1 MVKED
6 DVSSSG
12 LFLRPDGHLGGTGFD
27 ADDGAGLLA
36 LLTGRAPSGDDAAR
50 SYFRRLAADHVRR
63 LVVAAED
70 GRMPT
75 DETLA
80 RVRSPFSRR
89 SSISRM
95 PTARRAIC
103 RSLRRSRRSPRAP
116 QR

>member
-75 DETLA
+75 
-80 RVRSPFSRR
+80 
-89 SSISRM
+89 
-95 PTARRAIC
+95 ARRTIC

-116 QR
+116 LR